1 MASRPIFERPT
12 SPHDQSSFPAPQ
24 DATTQHAR
32 PASIV
37 SSRMTDVGTDD
48 GRSSVKE
55 PKNRTPRTGAAGSS
69 RTKYPPIA
77 TRQHKQ
83 SGKARPTA
91 PAPTTNRS
99 HVPSLT
105 SNAFFRPMS
114 SQKLQAQRAAAARPA
129 ATLQLPPELENL
141 DDAMTD
147 AGASTIGN
155 PAMHRKTPSDVRPHS
170 RRAAMADRETLDR
183 LTANASPTTGHV
195 ATDSLTDSVRPLQKR
210 QNSTHEQPASP
221 VAEKSTRSFRS
232 SFRLGRRSDVSTGRH
247 RGTNGAEKLYSN
259 ASSPRLHPV
268 DSQGRPVTGA
278 TQKTERDDG
287 RLGWVYQYF
296 EGNTVFCLGGRW
308 QNTRHRPM
316 NIATGIFVL
325 VPCILFF
332 VCEASWLWHNISPAL
347 PIVCA
352 YLSFLCFSSF
362 IHASVS
368 DPGILPRNLHQFPPL
383 GDGDDPLQL
392 GPATNDWTLVKSA
405 EPSAAAM
412 EVPVKH
418 CRTCNI
424 WRPPRAHHCRLCDN
438 CIETHDHHCVWLNNC
453 VGKRNYKY
461 FFAFITSGTILSLF
475 FIGTSL
481 AQILIY
487 RSRENIT
494 FGKAIDHFRAPFAL
508 VIIAALAFC
517 YPFALLVYHVFW
529 IARGETTRE
538 YVNSHKF
545 DKKERYRPFSQGNLF
560 KNFIAVLCRPRGP
573 SYYSF
578 KGNYQHGDQR
588 LGMRRDLRPRQN
600 SQGMELNAVQGDAQG
615 FQGPVTLRG
624 ESRQ

>member
-1 MASRPIFERPT
+1 MASRPSSGRPT
-12 SPHDQSSFPAPQ
+12 SPHDGTSFLASQ
-24 DATTQHAR
+24 DVTAQHAR
-32 PASIV
+32 PASIM
-37 SSRMTDVGTDD
+37 SSRMTDVGSDD
-48 GRSSVKE
+48 GRPSVKE
-55 PKNRTPRTGAAGSS
+55 SKNGPGRTGATGAS
-69 RTKYPPIA
+69 RSKSPPI
-77 TRQHKQ
+77 TRQQNQ
-83 SGKARPTA
+83 SGKTGPTA

-99 HVPSLT
+99 HIPSLT

-114 SQKLQAQRAAAARPA
+114 SQKLQAQRAASARPA
-129 ATLQLPPELENL
+129 VTLQPPAELENL
-141 DDAMTD
+141 DDGMTD

-155 PAMHRKTPSDVRPHS
+155 SAIHRKTPSDVRPHS
-170 RRAAMADRETLDR
+170 RGTEVADQETLDR
-183 LTANASPTTGHV
+183 LTANASPTTGHFP
-195 ATDSLTDSVRPLQKR
+195 TDSLTDSMRPLKQR
-210 QNSTHEQPASP
+210 QNSTHEQPNSP
-221 VAEKSTRSFRS
+221 VAEKSSRSFRS
-232 SFRLGRRSDVSTGRH
+232 SFRLGRRSDADAGRH
-247 RGTNGAEKLYSN
+247 RDTNGAEKLHSN
-259 ASSPRLHPV
+259 ASSPRLRPV
-268 DSQGRPVTGA
+268 DSQGRPVTSA
-278 TQKTERDDG
+278 TTKTRRDHG
-287 RLGWVYQYF
+287 KLGWVYQYF

-332 VCEASWLWHNISPAL
+332 VSEASWLWHNVSPAL

-352 YLSFLCFSSF
+352 YLSFICFSSF
-362 IHASVS
+362 VHASVS

-383 GDGDDPLQL
+383 GDNDDPLQL
-392 GPATNDWTLVKSA
+392 GPPTNDWTLVKSA

-412 EVPVKH
+412 EVPVKY

-461 FFAFITSGTILSLF
+461 FFAFITSGTLLSLF
-475 FIGTSL
+475 LIGTSL

-487 RSRENIT
+487 RSRRGIS
-494 FGKAIDHFRAPFAL
+494 FSQAIDHFRAPFAL
-508 VIIAALAFC
+508 VIIAALGFC
-517 YPFALLVYHVFW
+517 YPFALLVYHLFW

-573 SYYSF
+573 SYYTF

-588 LGMRRDLRPRQN
+588 LGLRRDLRSRQN
-600 SQGMELNAVQGDAQG
+600 SQGMELGAVPGATQG
-615 FQGPVTLRG
+615 FQGPVALRG

>member
-1 MASRPIFERPT
+1 MTSRVSSERPT
-12 SPHDQSSFPAPQ
+12 SPHDEISFPTPQ
-24 DATTQHAR
+24 DVTAQHAR

-37 SSRMTDVGTDD
+37 SSRMTDVGSED

-55 PKNRTPRTGAAGSS
+55 SKSRKPKPAAAGAS
-69 RTKYPPIA
+69 RSKYPPII
-77 TRQHKQ
+77 RPQKQ
-83 SGKARPTA
+83 SGKTGPSA
-91 PAPTTNRS
+91 PAPNTNRS

-114 SQKLQAQRAAAARPA
+114 SQKLQAQRAGAARPA
-129 ATLQLPPELENL
+129 ATLQPPAELENL
-141 DDAMTD
+141 DDGMTD
-147 AGASTIGN
+147 AGDSTVGN
-155 PAMHRKTPSDVRPHS
+155 SAVHRKTPSDARPTS
-170 RRAAMADRETLDR
+170 RGTEMADQETLDR
-183 LTANASPTTGHV
+183 LTANASPTPGHYP
-195 ATDSLTDSVRPLQKR
+195 TDSLTDSMRPLKQR
-210 QNSTHEQPASP
+210 QNSTHDQPTSP
-221 VAEKSTRSFRS
+221 VAEKSSRSFRS
-232 SFRLGRRSDVSTGRH
+232 SFRLGRRSDVSAGRH
-247 RGTNGAEKLYSN
+247 RSTNGAEKLYSN
-259 ASSPRLHPV
+259 ASSPRLRPV
-268 DSQGRPVTGA
+268 DSHGRPVTSA
-278 TQKTERDDG
+278 TAKTEREQG
-287 RLGWVYQYF
+287 PLGWVYQYF
-296 EGNTVFCLGGRW
+296 DGNTVFCLGGRW

-316 NIATGIFVL
+316 NFATGVFVL
-325 VPCILFF
+325 APCILFF
-332 VCEASWLWHNISPAL
+332 VAEASWLWHNISPAL
-347 PIVCA
+347 PIIGA
-352 YLSFLCFSSF
+352 YLSFICFSSF
-362 IHASVS
+362 VHASVS

-383 GDGDDPLQL
+383 GDNDDPLQL
-392 GPATNDWTLVKSA
+392 GPPTNDWTLVKSA

-461 FFAFITSGTILSLF
+461 FFTFVSSGVLLSLF

-487 RSRENIT
+487 RSRHGIS
-494 FGKAIDHFRAPFAL
+494 FGKAIDHFRAPFSL
-508 VIIAALAFC
+508 VILAALAFC
-517 YPFALLVYHVFW
+517 YPFALLVYHLFW

-573 SYYSF
+573 SYYTF

-600 SQGMELNAVQGDAQG
+600 SQGLELGAVAGAAQG
-615 FQGPVTLRG
+615 FQGPVALRG